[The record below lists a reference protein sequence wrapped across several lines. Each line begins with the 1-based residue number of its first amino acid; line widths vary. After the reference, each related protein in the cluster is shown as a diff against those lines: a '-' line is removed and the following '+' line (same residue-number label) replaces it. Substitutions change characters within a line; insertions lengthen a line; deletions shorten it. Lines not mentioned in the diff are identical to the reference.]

1 MSADLH
7 IHSTYSDGSFPPEQ
21 LVKMAK
27 ENGLSTIAL
36 ADHDTVEGV
45 PEMIALG
52 KEMGIEVIPAI
63 EFSTVRE
70 KAEVHILGYYMD
82 YRSRDFLKRVEAF
95 FTARLDRAREM
106 VNRLNQL
113 GINIHYED
121 VTKLAGDKY
130 IGRPHLA
137 MALKQAG
144 YIKETDDAYT
154 NELIG
159 NEGKAYVP
167 KFQLKP
173 VEAIS
178 IIKKAGGIAVLA
190 HPYFINRGKPFGEEE
205 IKELTEY
212 GLDGLEVYHSKHSEK
227 TSQYYLEIAE
237 KLNLLVTGGSDF
249 HGENTPGIQVGDV
262 RIDDQ
267 RVKKLK
273 DYLGIS

>member
-7 IHSTYSDGSFPPEQ
+7 IHSTYSDGSFSPGQ

-45 PEMIALG
+45 PEMIVLG

-82 YRSRDFLKRVEAF
+82 YRSRDFLKRVETF

-159 NEGKAYVP
+159 NGGKAYVP
-167 KFQLKP
+167 KFQLRP
-173 VEAIS
+173 AEAIS

-190 HPYFINRGKPFGEEE
+190 HPYFINRGKPFGEKE
-205 IKELTEY
+205 IRELTEH
-212 GLDGLEVYHSKHSEK
+212 GLEGLEVYHSKHSDK
-227 TSQYYLEIAE
+227 ISQYYLEIAE
-237 KLNLLVTGGSDF
+237 KLGLLITGGSDF

-267 RVKKLK
+267 RVEKLK